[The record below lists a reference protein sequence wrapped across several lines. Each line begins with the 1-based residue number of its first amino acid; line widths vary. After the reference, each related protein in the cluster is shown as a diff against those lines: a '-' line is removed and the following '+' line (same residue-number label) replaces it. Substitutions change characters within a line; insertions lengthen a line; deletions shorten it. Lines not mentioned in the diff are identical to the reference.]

1 MAPGDVGIG
10 SVSRVTAA
18 DRFRRIVAIVPWI
31 AERNGPTVD
40 EVCERFDITRD
51 ELLSDL
57 DVVFMV
63 GIPPYTPDELI
74 DVIIEDDRVF
84 LNLGDYFRHP
94 LRLTTPE
101 ALTLVAAGRGLL
113 ATPGADESGPLA
125 RALSKLANTLGIDR
139 SEAVAVDL
147 GTAEHGV
154 IPQLRAA
161 VAHRETVE
169 IDYYG
174 YAKDDHTTRQVDGYR
189 VHASDGN
196 WYLFGWCHLA
206 EDERVFR
213 IDRIAEVRGTGR
225 TFAAPTVAPPT
236 EVYRGRSTD
245 HRIVLD
251 VDASAGW
258 IAEHYPVESVAP
270 AAPGR
275 IRVRMAVGG
284 DAWLERLLLRLG
296 PDAQVVEA
304 TDPDGDPIDV
314 APYRTLAAQAARRVL
329 RRYGE

>member
-1 MAPGDVGIG
+1 M
-10 SVSRVTAA
+10 SRVTAA

-40 EVCERFDITRD
+40 EVCERFDISRD

-84 LNLGDYFRHP
+84 LTLGDYFRHP

-113 ATPGADESGPLA
+113 ATPGSDESGPLA
-125 RALSKLANTLGIDR
+125 RALSKLADALGIDR
-139 SEAVAVDL
+139 PETVAVDL
-147 GTAEHGV
+147 GTADHGL

-161 VAHRETVE
+161 VRDRETVE

-174 YAKDDHTTRQVDGYR
+174 YAKDDHTTRQVDPYR
-189 VHASDGN
+189 VHASEGN

-213 IDRIAEVRGTGR
+213 IDRIGAVRATGT
-225 TFAAPTVAPPT
+225 TFDAPTVVAPT
-236 EVYRGRSTD
+236 DVYRGRSTD

-251 VDASAGW
+251 VDSSGGW
-258 IAEHYPVESVAP
+258 IAEHYPVESVTP
-270 AAPGR
+270 GAPGR
-275 IRVRMAVGG
+275 LRVRMAVGG

-296 PDAQVVEA
+296 PDAHVVEA
-304 TDPDGDPIDV
+304 TDASGASLDTE
-314 APYRTLAAQAARRVL
+314 PYRALAVEAADRVL
-329 RRYGE
+329 QRYA